1 MLSGHLRMSATY
13 AKTLQIR
20 EDALRV
26 IQLTGIHAHHGDAL
40 TLQTLLTTPLFIDHL
55 TYRFTGCHVRVD
67 ILAYAVEFQRDE
79 GAILLPPQEIHSVP
93 AIRPIKA
100 GEFDLDVIGR
110 ISRVVKHAT
119 RR

>member
-1 MLSGHLRMSATY
+1 MSAMY
-13 AKTLQIR
+13 AKMLQIR
-20 EDALRV
+20 EDTLRV
-26 IQLTGIHAHHGDAL
+26 IQLTGIHAHHGDTL

-55 TYRFTGCHVRVD
+55 THRFTGCHVRVD
-67 ILAYAVEFQRDE
+67 ILAHAVEFQRDE
-79 GAILLPPQEIHSVP
+79 GAVLLPPQEIHSVF

-110 ISRVVKHAT
+110 ISHVVKHAT